1 MAVSFDSW
9 VAWETG
15 NKPKKNCKIWNQN
28 AKSKNFKNYAN
39 PIYYPP
45 PPATIATTSGT
56 MKLIVTD
63 RDSMS
68 LLVTSVE

>member
-1 MAVSFDSW
+1 MVLGLLEKLA
-9 VAWETG
+9 T
-15 NKPKKNCKIWNQN
+15 NPKKSRIQNLN
-28 AKSKNFKNYAN
+28 AKSKNFKNYAK